1 MSGKIAGYCLNTSTI
16 RHCGLSLQEKIE
28 LAARVGYDAIE
39 LWVDEIEAYLK
50 GGGTLSQ
57 LRAILNQN
65 AINVPNLIAFFE
77 WAIPDAQQREKAL
90 KEAINVFEIAQTL
103 ACPYVAAAPAGITD
117 REDIPLEDIA
127 GYYQDLLEATQKI
140 NVKPLLEFWGH
151 SKTLGSL
158 REAIEVLKILGNP
171 EVLLLGDVF
180 HMAKTEG
187 SLELLGELNG
197 TQAGLFHINDYPNAP
212 DIRQLT
218 DDQRLYPG
226 DGVAPLRKILDTL
239 KRIGYTGMYS
249 LELFN
254 EKYEEAGA
262 VHVAQTGLT
271 KMKQLLE

>member
-1 MSGKIAGYCLNTSTI
+1 MSCEIAAYCLNTSSI
-16 RHCGLSLQEKIE
+16 RNCGLGLQEKIE
-28 LAARVGYDAIE
+28 LVARVGYGAIE
-39 LWVDEIEAYLK
+39 LWIDEIETYLTK
-50 GGGTLSQ
+50 EGTLSE

-65 AINVPNLIAFFE
+65 AINVPNLIAFFN

-103 ACPYVAAAPAGITD
+103 ACPYVAAPPAGIGD
-117 REDIPLEDIA
+117 REDIPPVDLA
-127 GYYQDLLEATQKI
+127 GYYQDLLEATQKT

-158 REAIEVLKILGNP
+158 RETMEVLNILGNP
-171 EVLLLGDVF
+171 EVRLLGDVF
-180 HMAKTEG
+180 HMAKTED
-187 SLELLGELNG
+187 SLELLGKLDG

-226 DGVAPLRKILDTL
+226 DGVAPLQKIIDTL

-262 VHVAQTGLT
+262 MHVAETGLA